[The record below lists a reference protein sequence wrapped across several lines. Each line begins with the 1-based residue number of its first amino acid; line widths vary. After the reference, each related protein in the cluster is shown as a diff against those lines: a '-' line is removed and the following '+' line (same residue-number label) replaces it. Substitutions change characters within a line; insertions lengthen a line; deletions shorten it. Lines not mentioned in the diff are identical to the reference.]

1 MKHYLIS
8 GGTGMVGRA
17 LVEQLTHTTDAI
29 IYILTR
35 SDKTSQQE
43 NVHYINWHKD
53 GWEAQ
58 VPHIDV
64 VINLAGATLNKRWTS
79 KHQQLMMTSRI
90 QSTRALFDLF
100 EQREQKPDVL
110 FNASAMGY
118 YPPSQTAVY
127 TETYQTTPHDLL
139 SEIVYQWEKQATLFE
154 KLGTRVICG
163 RFGLILSLN
172 GGALPMM
179 SLPYRFFV
187 GGRIG
192 NGRQWYSWIH
202 VSDLVRAIQFLIHS
216 PEASGPF
223 NLSAPAPDTQ
233 QQFGKVLSNVLH
245 RPHYTWVPAWFLR
258 LVLGKMST
266 LILDTQYMLPQ
277 KISDLGFQFDYPTL
291 SSALKELYSK

>member
-1 MKHYLIS
+1 MKHYLIT
-8 GGTGMVGRA
+8 GGTGMVGSA
-17 LVEQLTHTTDAI
+17 LVEQLTHTTDAV

-43 NVHYINWHKD
+43 NVHYINWNKD

-64 VINLAGATLNKRWTS
+64 VINLAGATLNQRWTS

-100 EQREQKPDVL
+100 EQRAQKPDVL

-163 RFGLILSLN
+163 RFGLILSRN
-172 GGALPMM
+172 GGALPTMA
-179 SLPYRFFV
+179 LPYRFFI

-216 PEASGPF
+216 SEASGPF
-223 NLSAPAPDTQ
+223 NLSAPAPETQ
-233 QQFGKVLSNVLH
+233 QQFGKVLGNVMH
-245 RPHYTWVPAWFLR
+245 RPHYTFVPAWFLR

-266 LILDTQYMLPQ
+266 LVLDTQYMLPQ

-291 SSALKELYSK
+291 SSALKDLY